1 MEKKQE
7 TKEKKK
13 KETKIKKKESNK
25 KRNKNDNIPFFK
37 TSDTLGLVVITCVV
51 SLFMGYFFGT
61 KIIAKQVDQE

>member
-25 KRNKNDNIPFFK
+25 KEIRMIIF
-37 TSDTLGLVVITCVV
+37 L
-51 SLFMGYFFGT
+51 SL
-61 KIIAKQVDQE
+61 KQVIR